1 MILPKAMVQKIFL
14 EKFIMAYTF
23 NVSPVIKKGSVVK
36 ITESILLWVNCE
48 INGCKNVAIHIYMY
62 M

>member
-1 MILPKAMVQKIFL
+1 
-14 EKFIMAYTF
+14 MAYTF

-36 ITESILLWVNCE
+36 ITESILLWVNSE